1 VAPARGT
8 HQAYVIARLPVATE
22 RHDDGRWPSAP
33 ACAVNG
39 NSAEENVMEYT
50 GPLPRRLVGS
60 VNGVIAGLRSA
71 PLVGPMVSRHL
82 TVVTYTGRRSG
93 RTFST
98 PVAFRQAG
106 DTVTI
111 SVDFP
116 RRKKWW
122 RNFTGEGGPLSMEL
136 DGTERAGH
144 AVAAENGSGKVI
156 ITVRLSN

>member
-1 VAPARGT
+1 MNNAPGAVT
-8 HQAYVIARLPVATE
+8 PVSV
-22 RHDDGRWPSAP
+22 RHDGGRRPSAP
-33 ACAVNG
+33 GLRAVNDD
-39 NSAEENVMEYT
+39 SAEENVMEYRGPLT
-50 GPLPRRLVGS
+50 GPLPKRLVDG

-71 PLVGPMVSRHL
+71 PLVGPLVSRHL

-111 SVDFP
+111 SVEVP
-116 RRKKWW
+116 QRKKWW
-122 RNFTGEGGPLSMEL
+122 RNFTGEGGPLSLEL
-136 DGTERAGH
+136 NGVERVGH
-144 AVAAENGSGKVI
+144 AVAVENGKGRVI

>member
-1 VAPARGT
+1 
-8 HQAYVIARLPVATE
+8 
-22 RHDDGRWPSAP
+22 
-33 ACAVNG
+33 
-39 NSAEENVMEYT
+39 MEYT
-50 GPLPRRLVGS
+50 GPLTGPLPKRLVDG

-71 PLVGPMVSRHL
+71 PLVGPLVSRHL

-106 DTVTI
+106 DTITI
-111 SVDFP
+111 SVDVP
-116 RRKKWW
+116 QRKKWW

-136 DGTERAGH
+136 NGVERAGH
-144 AVAAENGSGKVI
+144 AVAAENGKGRVI

>member
-1 VAPARGT
+1 MNNAPGAVT
-8 HQAYVIARLPVATE
+8 PVSV
-22 RHDDGRWPSAP
+22 RHDGVRRPSAP
-33 ACAVNG
+33 GLRAVNG

-50 GPLPRRLVGS
+50 GPLPKRLVDG
-60 VNGVIAGLRSA
+60 VNRVIAGLRSA
-71 PLVGPMVSRHL
+71 PLVGPLVSRHL

-111 SVDFP
+111 SVDVP
-116 RRKKWW
+116 QRKKWW

-136 DGTERAGH
+136 NGVERAGH
-144 AVAAENGSGKVI
+144 AVAAENGKGRVI